1 MAVLAMALVATALL
15 GAALLGAALLAV
27 LLATPTLVGALRLAP
42 CCLAFASELAAWLV
56 EESWLSH

>member
-1 MAVLAMALVATALL
+1 MAVLAMALLATALL
-15 GAALLGAALLAV
+15 GAALPAV
-27 LLATPTLVGALRLAP
+27 LLATPTLVGALTLTP

>member
-1 MAVLAMALVATALL
+1 MAVLAMALVAT
-15 GAALLGAALLAV
+15 ALLGAALLAV